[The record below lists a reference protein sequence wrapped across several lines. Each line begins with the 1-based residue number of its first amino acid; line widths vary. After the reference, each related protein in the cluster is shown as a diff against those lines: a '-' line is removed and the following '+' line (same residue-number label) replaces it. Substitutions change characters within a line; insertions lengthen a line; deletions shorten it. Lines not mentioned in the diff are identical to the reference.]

1 MLQHEQFTGAT
12 MKPRDML
19 ELLLLAAIWGSSFL
33 FMRIA
38 APEFGPVPLIFI
50 RVSIAMVFLLIVL
63 GWRGELAGLKGHS
76 THFTAVGILN
86 SAVPFCL
93 FAFAT
98 LSLTA
103 GFTSV
108 LNASVPLF
116 GALVA
121 YFWLGDKL
129 TLARIVGLLIG
140 FLGVT
145 VLVWGKISFKADGS
159 GWAIVAG
166 LLASLSYGV
175 AANYTKRHLSG
186 VHPFANA
193 TGSQIAATILLLPLA
208 VMYWPETMPSAKS
221 WFSVLVLG
229 IACTGIAYILFF
241 RLIANVGPAKAV
253 AVTYL
258 LPVFG
263 MVWGLLF
270 LDEAI
275 TSNMIAGCLVILLGT
290 ALATGILKAP
300 NKAVTSETVK
310 ASAKA

>member
-1 MLQHEQFTGAT
+1 
-12 MKPRDML
+12 MKPRDL
-19 ELLLLAAIWGSSFL
+19 VELLLLAAIWGSSFL

-50 RVSIAMVFLLIVL
+50 RVAIAMVFLLIVL
-63 GWRGELAGLKGHS
+63 SVRGELAGVKGNNR
-76 THFTAVGILN
+76 HFTVVGILN
-86 SAVPFCL
+86 SAIPFSL

-129 TLARIVGLLIG
+129 SGARIVGLIVG

-145 VLVWGKISFKADGS
+145 VLVWGKISFKDNGS

-166 LLASLSYGV
+166 LTASLSYGI
-175 AANYTKRHLSG
+175 AANYTKRNLSG

-193 TGSQIAATILLLPLA
+193 TGSQIAATLLLLPLA
-208 VMYWPETMPSAKS
+208 IAYWPDTMPSAKS
-221 WFSVLVLG
+221 WFSVLALG

-263 MVWGLLF
+263 MIWGLLF
-270 LDEAI
+270 LSEAI
-275 TSNMIAGCLVILLGT
+275 TSNMIMGCIVILLGT
-290 ALATGILKAP
+290 ALATGI
-300 NKAVTSETVK
+300 VK
-310 ASAKA
+310 WPARTKVVAQPAQS

>member
-1 MLQHEQFTGAT
+1 
-12 MKPRDML
+12 MKPRDVV

-50 RVSIAMVFLLIVL
+50 RVAIAMVFLLIVL
-63 GWRGELAGLKGHS
+63 AARGELAGVKGNNR
-76 THFTAVGILN
+76 HFTVVGILN
-86 SAVPFCL
+86 SAIPFSL

-129 TLARIVGLLIG
+129 SAARIVGLIVG

-145 VLVWGKISFKADGS
+145 VLVWGKISFKDNGS

-166 LLASLSYGV
+166 LTASLSYGI
-175 AANYTKRHLSG
+175 AANYTKRNLSG

-193 TGSQIAATILLLPLA
+193 TGSQIAATLLLLPLA
-208 VMYWPETMPSAKS
+208 IIYWPETMPSAKS
-221 WFSVLVLG
+221 WFSVLALG

-270 LDEAI
+270 LSEAI
-275 TSNMIAGCLVILLGT
+275 TSNMIMGCVVILLGT
-290 ALATGILKAP
+290 ALATGI
-300 NKAVTSETVK
+300 VK
-310 ASAKA
+310 WPARTKVLTQPAQS

>member
-1 MLQHEQFTGAT
+1 

-33 FMRIA
+33 FMRMA
-38 APEFGPVPLIFI
+38 APEFGPIPLIFI
-50 RVSIAMVFLLIVL
+50 RVAIAMVFLLLVL
-63 GWRGELAGLKGHS
+63 GWRGQLAGLKGNNG
-76 THFTAVGILN
+76 HFTAVGILN
-86 SAVPFCL
+86 SAIPFTL

-121 YFWLGDKL
+121 YFWLADKL
-129 TLARIVGLLIG
+129 SGARIVGLIVG

-145 VLVWGKISFKADGS
+145 VLVWGKISFKDNGS
-159 GWAIVAG
+159 GWAIVAA
-166 LLASLSYGV
+166 LVASLSYGI

-208 VMYWPETMPSAKS
+208 IAYWPETMPSLRS
-221 WFSVLVLG
+221 WLSVLALG

-263 MVWGLLF
+263 MIWGLLF

-275 TSNMIAGCLVILLGT
+275 THNMIMGCLVILLGT
-290 ALATGILKAP
+290 ALATGILKWPARRAAQT
-300 NKAVTSETVK
+300 AVQTAVQTKVVEP
-310 ASAKA
+310 SARS

>member
-1 MLQHEQFTGAT
+1 
-12 MKPRDML
+12 MKPRDVI
-19 ELLLLAAIWGSSFL
+19 ELLVLAAIWGSSFL
-33 FMRIA
+33 FMRMA
-38 APEFGPVPLIFI
+38 APEFGPIPLIFI
-50 RVSIAMVFLLIVL
+50 RVAIAMVFLLAVL
-63 GWRGELAGLKGHS
+63 GARGELAGLKGHNG
-76 THFTAVGILN
+76 HFSVVGLLN
-86 SAVPFCL
+86 SAIPFTL

-129 TLARIVGLLIG
+129 SGARIIGLIVG

-145 VLVWGKISFKADGS
+145 VLVWGKISFKDNGS

-166 LLASLSYGV
+166 LAASLSYGI

-193 TGSQIAATILLLPLA
+193 AGSQIAATLMLLPFA
-208 VMYWPETMPSAKS
+208 IAYWPDAMPSAKS
-221 WFSVLVLG
+221 WFSVLALG
-229 IACTGIAYILFF
+229 VACTGIAYILFF

-263 MVWGLLF
+263 MLWGLLF
-270 LDEAI
+270 LSEAI
-275 TSNMIAGCLVILLGT
+275 TRNMILGCAVILLGT
-290 ALATGILKAP
+290 ALATGILKWPARTKVLVQP
-300 NKAVTSETVK
+300 AQS
-310 ASAKA
+310 